1 MGKTDF
7 LMITIYPAMLPF
19 TVKPVLRGHFW
30 DKERVVLWYRWPLE
44 RGSIHIKFTMSGQ
57 GDLLI
62 QVAA

>member
-30 DKERVVLWYRWPLE
+30 DKERVVL
-44 RGSIHIKFTMSGQ
+44 
-57 GDLLI
+57 
-62 QVAA
+62 